1 VSEVTSLT
9 LVASAFAYIAIG
21 CCRECFHAG
30 GDTVLARNRIFRAAA
45 KHHKSEKMTE
55 LMQSVRI
62 RQAVLVKSP
71 QHRLPSAIR
80 CAEGASE
87 LVGQEVSG
95 PASAR

>member
-1 VSEVTSLT
+1 MLLRHLPRKQVRVVLHVFTRAMT
-9 LVASAFAYIAIG
+9 LFS
-21 CCRECFHAG
+21 
-30 GDTVLARNRIFRAAA
+30 RNRIFRTAA